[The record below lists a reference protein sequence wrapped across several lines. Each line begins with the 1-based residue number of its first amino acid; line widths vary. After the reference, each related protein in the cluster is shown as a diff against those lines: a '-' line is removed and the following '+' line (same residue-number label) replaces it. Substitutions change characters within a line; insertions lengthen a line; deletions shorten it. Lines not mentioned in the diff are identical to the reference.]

1 MDEKNMNDI
10 NVCGN
15 HDALIGYL
23 YDECEPAERE
33 AVAAHVAL
41 CASCADEI
49 RALGDTRAHLVSW
62 AAPALPLGFQLTRTE
77 AEAASNVLQHTGPAS
92 RNSRSGG
99 WWSRPLPAWAQAAAA
114 VLVFAAGMSV
124 NIVRMS
130 DEAPAGVAQAPAPQP
145 VAAPARVEDIA
156 VTRAEF
162 VRLAE
167 RLRAIEHADVQLAS
181 RTGREIDQDE
191 LFARVSALEQRS
203 VENDRRTLGLISTV
217 ATLAREAE
225 NQREATRT
233 VNAMRE
239 DVRELGYAFRTV
251 APQLAVR
258 TALTSGGR

>member
-1 MDEKNMNDI
+1 MDEKNMNDF

-15 HDALIGYL
+15 HEALIGYL
-23 YDECEPAERE
+23 YDECEPSERE

-62 AAPALPLGFQLTRTE
+62 ATPALPLGFQLTRTE
-77 AEAASNVLQHTGPAS
+77 AEAPAKVLEHAGPAS
-92 RNSRSGG
+92 RSSKSGG
-99 WWSRPLPAWAQAAAA
+99 WWRQPLPAWAQAAAA
-114 VLVFAAGMSV
+114 VVIFAAGMSV
-124 NIVRMS
+124 NIVRLS
-130 DEAPAGVAQAPAPQP
+130 DEAPAAVAQAPAPQP
-145 VAAPARVEDIA
+145 VAAPAPAEDIA

-162 VRLAE
+162 ARLAE

-258 TALTSGGR
+258 TALTNGR